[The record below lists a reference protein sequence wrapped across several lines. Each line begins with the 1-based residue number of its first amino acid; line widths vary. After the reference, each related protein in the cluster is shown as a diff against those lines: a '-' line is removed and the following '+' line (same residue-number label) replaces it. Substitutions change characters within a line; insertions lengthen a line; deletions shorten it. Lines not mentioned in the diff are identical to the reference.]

1 MAALNFTLTRDF
13 AWVAMGIAAALL
25 VGLLLWRALRRE
37 VPPEEVERRRRLG
50 VNGRGKLGDGEVTEI
65 EQNTLFYSYSV
76 SGVSYTAAQDLFT
89 IEELLPEDRMSAI
102 GPVLIKFDPRNP
114 ANSIVICEEWSG
126 FQRGGRNGRTVRL
139 APR

>member
-1 MAALNFTLTRDF
+1 MTVPNFTLTRDF
-13 AWVAMGIAAALL
+13 VWVATGIATALVL
-25 VGLLLWRALRRE
+25 GLTLWKVLRRE

-65 EQNTLFYSYSV
+65 ERNTLFYSYSV
-76 SGVSYTAAQDLFT
+76 SGVSYAAAQDLFT
-89 IEELLPEDRMSAI
+89 IEELLPEDQMSAI

-126 FQRGGRNGRTVRL
+126 FQRGGRNGRTVRP
-139 APR
+139 AAR